1 MANGVTLYGSRGPP
15 RGAGLRAGHLACGGK
30 ACAVGPGQRVKWE
43 VGFGEPGR
51 ARAGRAEGCRAGLV
65 PGVWG
70 AGVPGDGVG
79 DFGYDLG
86 GVEAELHGGPRC
98 SRRTAGRE
106 VQITRLKAEVTALKE
121 RLIALENANGNLAES
136 TKGLAWLAAS
146 MKRSSSYGN
155 DTRFRPGPVRRL
167 PPRTSS
173 RDHGVNHPAAA
184 AFAVLACA
192 SAGLST
198 SYPTK
203 VEHAYARGQRLWF
216 ASGAMHTYA
225 ARNLHPAQTAIDAR
239 SHAPRTTRR
248 STAPGRDRHGGGS
261 KHP

>member
-51 ARAGRAEGCRAGLV
+51 ARAGRAHGCRAGLV
-65 PGVWG
+65 PGLWG

-121 RLIALENANGNLAES
+121 RLIALENANGNLAEFR

-146 MKRSSSYGN
+146 MKRSSSYGK
-155 DTRFRPGPVRRL
+155 TSIRPGPCVGCHPVL
-167 PPRTSS
+167 PS
-173 RDHGVNHPAAA
+173 RDHAVDHPAAA
-184 AFAVLACA
+184 AFRPCSPARPLA
-192 SAGLST
+192 
-198 SYPTK
+198 
-203 VEHAYARGQRLWF
+203 
-216 ASGAMHTYA
+216 
-225 ARNLHPAQTAIDAR
+225 
-239 SHAPRTTRR
+239 
-248 STAPGRDRHGGGS
+248 
-261 KHP
+261 